1 MRVENYLTKGN
12 KLGLLRILATMGFF
26 PYCCFLF
33 SKKRDRYFIKK
44 GYEKMGRIVQK
55 FGGTS
60 VGSVERI
67 QNVARR
73 VIREAEAGN
82 EVVVVVSAMGKT
94 TDELVKLA
102 GQITKN
108 PSKREMD
115 MLLTTGEQV
124 TIALLTIALQQEGY
138 QAVSLTGWQ
147 AGIQTENNHSNARIL
162 NIDPVRIEDHLKK
175 GNIVVVAGFQGMIM
189 DTNDISTLGRGG
201 SDTTAVALAASLK
214 ADRCDI
220 YTDVTGVFTTDPRVV
235 KTARKIP
242 SISYDEMLEMANLG
256 AGVLHPRAVEFA
268 KNYSIKLEVRSSMS
282 EERGTLV
289 EEEST
294 MEQNLMV
301 RGLAFEGNITK
312 VTVTNIQNE
321 IHSLSDLFTLLA
333 DHGVN
338 VDIIIQNV
346 MNEEKT
352 NISFS
357 IDSGLLEE
365 TQKVLASHQEKL
377 GFESISYE
385 GDLAKVSI
393 VGSGMI
399 SNPGVAAKMF
409 KALSEKEIMIK
420 MVSTS
425 EIKVSTVVKQ
435 EDMIKSIETLHDV
448 FELDARVPLQ
458 QSVIQ

>member
-1 MRVENYLTKGN
+1 
-12 KLGLLRILATMGFF
+12 
-26 PYCCFLF
+26 
-33 SKKRDRYFIKK
+33 
-44 GYEKMGRIVQK
+44 MGRIVQK

-67 QNVARR
+67 QNAAKRIINEVNN
-73 VIREAEAGN
+73 GN

-94 TDELVKLA
+94 TDELVGLA
-102 GQITKN
+102 RQISKN

-124 TIALLTIALQQEGY
+124 TIALLTMALHQEGY
-138 QAVSLTGWQ
+138 KAFSLTGWQ
-147 AGIQTENNHSNARIL
+147 AGIQTENNYSNARIL
-162 NIDPVRIEDHLKK
+162 NIDSERINGLIKD
-175 GNIVVVAGFQGMIM
+175 GNIVVVAGFQGLIPE
-189 DTNDISTLGRGG
+189 TNDIATLGRGG
-201 SDTTAVALAASLK
+201 SDTTAVALAAALQ

-220 YTDVTGVFTTDPRVV
+220 YTDVTGVYTTDPRAV

-282 EERGTLV
+282 NERGTLV
-289 EEEST
+289 EEEAT

-312 VTVTNIQNE
+312 ITVTNMPNE
-321 IHSLSDLFTLLA
+321 INTLSDLFTILA
-333 DHGVN
+333 SNGIN

-357 IDSGLLEE
+357 IDSSLLSE
-365 TQKVLASHQEKL
+365 TQEVLAAHQEKL
-377 GFESISYE
+377 GFESISHE
-385 GDLAKVSI
+385 GSLAKVSI
-393 VGSGMI
+393 IGSGMI

-409 KALSEKEIMIK
+409 KALSDQGVMIK

-435 EDMIKSIETLHDV
+435 EDMIKSIETLHDT
-448 FELDARVPLQ
+448 FELDARVPVQ
-458 QSVIQ
+458 K

>member
-1 MRVENYLTKGN
+1 
-12 KLGLLRILATMGFF
+12 
-26 PYCCFLF
+26 
-33 SKKRDRYFIKK
+33 
-44 GYEKMGRIVQK
+44 MGRIVQK

-67 QNVARR
+67 QNVAKRIIHE
-73 VIREAEAGN
+73 VEAGN

-102 GQITKN
+102 TDISQN

-115 MLLTTGEQV
+115 MLLTTGEQI
-124 TIALLTIALQQEGY
+124 TIALLTMALHQEGY
-138 QAVSLTGWQ
+138 KAQSLTGWQ
-147 AGIQTENNHSNARIL
+147 AGIQTEDTFSNARIL
-162 NIDPVRIEDHLKK
+162 DIDSKRISSLLKD
-175 GNIVVVAGFQGMIM
+175 GHIVVVAGFQGIIPE
-189 DTNDISTLGRGG
+189 TKDIATLGRGG
-201 SDTTAVALAASLK
+201 SDTTAVALAAALN

-220 YTDVTGVFTTDPRVV
+220 YTDVTGVYTTDPRVV
-235 KTARKIP
+235 NSARKLP

-268 KNYSIKLEVRSSMS
+268 KNYNITLEVRSSMS

-289 EEEST
+289 EEEVS

-312 VTVTNIQNE
+312 ITVSSVPNE
-321 IHSLSDLFTLLA
+321 IHALAELFTILA
-333 DHGVN
+333 SNGIN

-346 MNEEKT
+346 LNEEST

-357 IDSGLLEE
+357 IESNSLSA
-365 TQKVLASHQEKL
+365 TQEVLAAHQAKL

-385 GDLAKVSI
+385 QGLAKVSI

-409 KALSEKEIMIK
+409 KALSDEEIMIK

-448 FELDARVPLQ
+448 FELDARVPVQ
-458 QSVIQ
+458 NT